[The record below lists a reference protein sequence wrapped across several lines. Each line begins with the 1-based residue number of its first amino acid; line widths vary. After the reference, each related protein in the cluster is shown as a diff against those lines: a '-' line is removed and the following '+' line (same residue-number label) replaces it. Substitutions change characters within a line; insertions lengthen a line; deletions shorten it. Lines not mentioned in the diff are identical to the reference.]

1 MFNSILVIVSPILLT
16 GHKLQ
21 RGDDMSTIQNYLLEL
36 VEWGE
41 EVQRKIDSLEISAE
55 EKNSLNKQI
64 ETWIKDVKVNSNR
77 DITHDD
83 EIIDVLQG
91 EAQRIVLS
99 MKHNHNSNTEQVG
112 YGKHKLPQ
120 LPYNYN
126 ALEPYIS
133 EAIMRLHHDVHH
145 QAYVDGLN
153 KAENELY
160 VKQPDKSLVKHW
172 LREQAFHGSGH
183 NLHTIF
189 WFNMTPNSDKKP
201 SGDILKQI
209 ERDFGTWKKFKNLF
223 NSTASSVEGDGWAV
237 LYWNPR
243 NGRLGVQSFEK
254 HQLFQIAD
262 IIPLL
267 VLDMW
272 EHAYYLQYKTD
283 KESYIENWWNVVNWQ
298 NVNERFAKAKKLK
311 WALY

>member
-1 MFNSILVIVSPILLT
+1 
-16 GHKLQ
+16 
-21 RGDDMSTIQNYLLEL
+21 MSTIQNYLQEL
-36 VEWGE
+36 LVWGE

-55 EKNSLNKQI
+55 EKSSLKTQLKSWI
-64 ETWIKDVKVNSNR
+64 EDVKVNTSR
-77 DITHDD
+77 ELAPDD
-83 EIIDVLQG
+83 EIINVLQG

-99 MKHNHNSNTEQVG
+99 MKHNNNSNTEQIG

-160 VKQPDKSLVKHW
+160 VKQPDKNLVKHW

-201 SGDILKQI
+201 SGELLKQI
-209 ERDFGTWKKFKNLF
+209 EKDFGTWKKFENLF
-223 NSTASSVEGDGWAV
+223 SNTASSVEGDGWAV

-283 KESYIENWWNVVNWQ
+283 KETYIENWWNVVNWQ